1 MTQGLGAKNSFFLE
15 VGVINIVPRRGI
27 SYQDMLSVWQSLL
40 VSEPLDQ
47 VSEWINI
54 AEAANLLGLP
64 PGKVRRLIEEHH
76 LIGIKRSGEVMIPAE
91 IIINAEPLHSLR
103 GTILVLL
110 DSGFSLQGAI
120 DWLYTTNETLGN
132 TPMQSLIAGRKSEV
146 RRLAQSLA
154 L

>member
-1 MTQGLGAKNSFFLE
+1 M
-15 VGVINIVPRRGI
+15 
-27 SYQDMLSVWQSLL
+27 WQSLL

-47 VSEWINI
+47 VSDWINI
-54 AEAANLLGLP
+54 AEAANRLGLP

-103 GTILVLL
+103 GTILVLQ